1 MRFINS
7 LFISFFFL
15 PCIIH
20 AQVIINEYSCAN
32 RNSFADNFG
41 EFEDWI
47 ELRNTSA
54 LVVNI
59 TGFYL
64 SDNASQPTKWQIP
77 NGVIIPANGYILF
90 FASGKNLVS
99 GSNYHTGFKLTQS
112 NFSEEIVFADPSG
125 NILDS
130 LSIKPT
136 QIGHSRGR
144 RNITAQTP
152 GVFSIPTP
160 GAANNPGFV
169 DYIPRPLF
177 SQPPGFYT
185 APQTISLQGSIL
197 SSTIRYTIDGKE
209 PASNSPVYSTPIGIN
224 NTTMIRARCFSNS
237 PDYLDGFIETNTY
250 FINVNHS
257 LPVISVGSD
266 NYDNLF
272 SNSMFEILS
281 SIEYYDVNK
290 VLRFESY
297 GEVDPHGNDSWAY
310 PQKGIDFVV
319 RDQYGYDE
327 AIDYPIFH
335 TKPRQEFQ
343 RIMFKAGASDNYP
356 FGPPMGCHLRDM
368 FIQTLAQK
376 AQMNVDLRSA
386 ESCVL
391 YINGQYWG
399 LYEIREKVNDPD
411 YTEYYHN
418 QSEEDL
424 DFLSY
429 WGGLT
434 IRYGSDADWVDLY
447 NFMMNNDLSV
457 NTNYQSV
464 CNRIDI
470 SSVIDYMI
478 INTFSVNSDWI
489 NWNTMWWRGTGSPNV
504 KWRYALWDMDNT
516 FDLGQNFSGWPTTG
530 FQANPCD
537 LNNNF
542 QNVGPNMGHLDMFG
556 RLMANPDFKMRFIN
570 RWSEMINSYLD
581 CDYVLAH
588 LDSIVAILLPEMPAQ
603 INRWGGSMSGWQSN
617 LDYLR
622 SQIQGRCN
630 VIDSGVV
637 DCYDVSGR
645 HRIVFNVDPPGAG
658 SITFNQQTFANY
670 PDTGSYFGNV
680 NGILLA
686 TPSTGY
692 TFAYWETVH
701 HTLLPD
707 SLSSATEFLIDTVDS
722 IVAHFEGIITHDI
735 TYIVNPPGSGNIF
748 INGISY
754 PNTPL
759 TLNYFPGMPVAISAL
774 SNPGYFFYRYSSSHH
789 ILAPSDTLPDVT
801 FQVNH
806 RDTIFVEFRPAFRP
820 LLTLLSS
827 PPGACAFK
835 LNGTSLP
842 NNLFQQ
848 DFSLGE
854 PVTLDYESLGSKYL
868 FERWLSGNHDLLPDS
883 VHEAVS
889 FNIIKNDT
897 IVLQC
902 YKREVFDP
910 AIFVPNS
917 FSPNGDGINDYF
929 GIACSETV
937 LSGRIEVYDRWG
949 FPVYTNA
956 DIRTALWDG
965 NSKGLALPTGV
976 YAYFIE
982 ITEENGGNRLL
993 TGYITILR

>member
-1 MRFINS
+1 
-7 LFISFFFL
+7 
-15 PCIIH
+15 
-20 AQVIINEYSCAN
+20 
-32 RNSFADNFG
+32 
-41 EFEDWI
+41 
-47 ELRNTSA
+47 
-54 LVVNI
+54 
-59 TGFYL
+59 
-64 SDNASQPTKWQIP
+64 
-77 NGVIIPANGYILF
+77 
-90 FASGKNLVS
+90 
-99 GSNYHTGFKLTQS
+99 
-112 NFSEEIVFADPSG
+112 
-125 NILDS
+125 
-130 LSIKPT
+130 
-136 QIGHSRGR
+136 
-144 RNITAQTP
+144 
-152 GVFSIPTP
+152 
-160 GAANNPGFV
+160 
-169 DYIPRPLF
+169 
-177 SQPPGFYT
+177 
-185 APQTISLQGSIL
+185 
-197 SSTIRYTIDGKE
+197 
-209 PASNSPVYSTPIGIN
+209 
-224 NTTMIRARCFSNS
+224 
-237 PDYLDGFIETNTY
+237 
-250 FINVNHS
+250 
-257 LPVISVGSD
+257 
-266 NYDNLF
+266 
-272 SNSMFEILS
+272 
-281 SIEYYDVNK
+281 
-290 VLRFESY
+290 
-297 GEVDPHGNDSWAY
+297 
-310 PQKGIDFVV
+310 
-319 RDQYGYDE
+319 
-327 AIDYPIFH
+327 
-335 TKPRQEFQ
+335 
-343 RIMFKAGASDNYP
+343 
-356 FGPPMGCHLRDM
+356 
-368 FIQTLAQK
+368 
-376 AQMNVDLRSA
+376 
-386 ESCVL
+386 
-391 YINGQYWG
+391 
-399 LYEIREKVNDPD
+399 
-411 YTEYYHN
+411 
-418 QSEEDL
+418 
-424 DFLSY
+424 
-429 WGGLT
+429 
-434 IRYGSDADWVDLY
+434 
-447 NFMMNNDLSV
+447 
-457 NTNYQSV
+457 
-464 CNRIDI
+464 
-470 SSVIDYMI
+470 
-478 INTFSVNSDWI
+478 
-489 NWNTMWWRGTGSPNV
+489 
-504 KWRYALWDMDNT
+504 
-516 FDLGQNFSGWPTTG
+516 
-530 FQANPCD
+530 
-537 LNNNF
+537 
-542 QNVGPNMGHLDMFG
+542 
-556 RLMANPDFKMRFIN
+556 
-570 RWSEMINSYLD
+570 MINSYLD

-827 PPGACAFK
+827 PPGACAIK